1 MTPPGPSTAVL
12 RLLAVDPGLGARLRG
27 PAGPGRDAFLAAL
40 RTALGPAPAL
50 RMPAGITDDRLL
62 GGLDLAASLASG
74 RRIAERGLL
83 ARAHGGVVIAAM
95 AERMDPGTAARLA
108 AVLDTGHATAERDG
122 LSQSHPAH
130 IGVIALDEGIDDES
144 PPAALLDRLAFWLQ
158 ADATNT
164 DPADPDATANA
175 RAALPG
181 ITVPD
186 HAITA
191 LVTTAAALGIPGLRA
206 PILALRAARAAAAL
220 AGHPQIGEPDLALA
234 AALVLAPRATTIPA
248 PPPEDPADPPQPDT
262 GADPEDPPPDQTEGG
277 QLKDRILQAAQ
288 AALPP
293 DLLAALAASGTMR
306 SKSGGTTGA
315 TRKAA
320 QRGRPTGNTQGLPK
334 GGNRLH
340 VLATLRA
347 AAPWQRVRTPP
358 PGRLAIRREDF
369 RIRRFAQKTRST
381 TIFIVD
387 ASGSAA
393 LNRLAEAKGAVELLL
408 AECYIR
414 RDRVALLA
422 IRGTAAEILLPPT
435 PSLARAKKSLAA
447 LPGGGGTPLAAGIKA
462 ALELAN
468 AVTRAG
474 QSPLAVF
481 LTDGRANIALDGT
494 PGRPTAEAD
503 ALTLAKAWRASG
515 HAALLVDTAPRPYPF
530 ARALAEAA
538 GARYLPLPYADAG
551 KLRDA
556 VKAAGQG

>member
-1 MTPPGPSTAVL
+1 
-12 RLLAVDPGLGARLRG
+12 LLAVDPGLGARLRG

-62 GGLDLAASLASG
+62 GGLDLAASLAAG

-83 ARAHGGVVIAAM
+83 ARAHGGVVIAAI
-95 AERMDPGTAARLA
+95 AERMDQGTAARLA
-108 AVLDTGHATAERDG
+108 AVLDTGQSTAERDG
-122 LSQSHPAH
+122 LSQSHPAQ

-164 DPADPDATANA
+164 DPADADATATA
-175 RAALPG
+175 RAALPS

-186 HAITA
+186 RAITA
-191 LVTTAAALGIPGLRA
+191 LVTTASALGIPGLRA

-220 AGHPQIGEPDLALA
+220 AGHPQIEEPDLALA

-248 PPPEDPADPPQPDT
+248 PPPEDQADPPPSDT
-262 GADPEDPPPDQTEGG
+262 DADSEDPPPDQTEGG
-277 QLKDRILQAAQ
+277 QLKDRILEAAQ

-293 DLLAALAASGTMR
+293 DLLAALAASGTLR
-306 SKSGGTTGA
+306 TKSGGTTGA
-315 TRKAA
+315 TRKTA
-320 QRGRPTGNTQGLPK
+320 QRGRPTGNTQGMPK

-381 TIFIVD
+381 TIFVVD

-422 IRGTAAEILLPPT
+422 IRGKSAELLLPPT

-447 LPGGGGTPLAAGIKA
+447 LPGGGGTPIAAGIKA

-468 AVTRAG
+468 AITRAG